1 MNMNNRYTSL
11 AEIAPSRERCIRC
24 NMCKF
29 VPLARV
35 ESADHA
41 GGCPSYEHFK
51 FSSSSGGGMVIMA
64 NSLMAGRAEVT
75 EAVRRTVYGCTLCG
89 LCDVSCKYSTD
100 IEVLDTLH
108 LLRKHIFEGGQVYPQ
123 HQAVLD
129 GIVRHNH
136 PLQAHVSASHQA
148 LGYPDAS
155 QAETQAEPQ
164 ADTLVWVGSH
174 FGWDTRLA
182 TWLGQMLSLL
192 NRAGVRY
199 RLLYKNEPCS
209 ARAALDIGD
218 WGLFESQSKK
228 VAQAIAQTGVKRV
241 ICLDAQDY
249 STLRA
254 HTVKHAAIEAK
265 VVHISECYADL
276 LPRLRPRANP
286 DLLAVAWHDPCY
298 LGRLGGAF
306 IPWEGEI
313 KMAHGLPIYAPERP
327 INYGDGG
334 VFEAPRKVLSQL
346 LTSAPMEFE
355 RRREYSFSAGDGGQA
370 SAVNPE
376 FSQAT
381 TRRRLE
387 EAARIGIRTI
397 VTECPH
403 AWLSLL
409 DAAPAFGITIRS
421 LTGLLVKAIEGNQ
434 YGSQYG
440 QA

>member
-1 MNMNNRYTSL
+1 MPINNRYTSL
-11 AEIAPSRERCIRC
+11 TEIAPSRERCIRC

-29 VPLARV
+29 PPLARV
-35 ESADHA
+35 ESAVHA

-64 NSLMAGRAEVT
+64 NSLMAGRSAVT
-75 EAVRRTVYGCTLCG
+75 EAVRSTVYGCTLCG

-108 LLRKHIFEGGQVYPQ
+108 LLRQHIFEAGQVYPQ

-129 GIVRHNH
+129 SIVRHNH
-136 PLQAHVSASHQA
+136 PLQEHESASHQA
-148 LGYPDAS
+148 LGFPSDVK
-155 QAETQAEPQ
+155 

-182 TWLGQMLSLL
+182 AWLGQMLSLL
-192 NRAGVRY
+192 NCAGVRY
-199 RLLYKNEPCS
+199 RLLYENEPCS

-218 WGLFESQSKK
+218 WSLFEIQSKK
-228 VAQAIAQTGVKRV
+228 VAAAIAQTKLKRV

-254 HTVKHAAIEAK
+254 HTVKHAPIAATI
-265 VVHISECYADL
+265 VHISQCYAEL
-276 LPRLRPRANP
+276 LARLRPRANP
-286 DLLAVAWHDPCY
+286 DLVAVGWHDPCY

-306 IPWEGEI
+306 IPWEGQI
-313 KMAHGLPIYAPERP
+313 KLAHGLPIYEPDRP

-334 VFEAPRKVLSQL
+334 VFEPPRKVLAQL
-346 LTSAPMEFE
+346 LGRAPLEFE
-355 RRREYSFSAGDGGQA
+355 RRREYAFSAGDGGQA
-370 SAVNPE
+370 GAINPE
-376 FSQAT
+376 FARAT
-381 TRRRLE
+381 ALRRLE
-387 EAARIGIRTI
+387 EANRVGIHTV

-403 AWLSLL
+403 AYLSLL
-409 DAAPAFGITIRS
+409 EAAPALGITIRS
-421 LTGLLVKAIEGNQ
+421 LTGLLLKAIEGNQ
-434 YGSQYG
+434 YG